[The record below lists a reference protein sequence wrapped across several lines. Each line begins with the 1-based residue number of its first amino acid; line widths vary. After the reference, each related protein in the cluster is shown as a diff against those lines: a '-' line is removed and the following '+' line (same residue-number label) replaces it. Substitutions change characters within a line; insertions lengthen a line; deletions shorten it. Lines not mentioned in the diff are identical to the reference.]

1 MKGWNTRQSS
11 SDEEEVPSSHPLP
24 PNTPL
29 PGPGDSQGV
38 NYDLIDR
45 DELEVGA
52 QSQTLGAES

>member
-1 MKGWNTRQSS
+1 MRQSS
-11 SDEEEVPSSHPLP
+11 SDEEELPSSHPLP